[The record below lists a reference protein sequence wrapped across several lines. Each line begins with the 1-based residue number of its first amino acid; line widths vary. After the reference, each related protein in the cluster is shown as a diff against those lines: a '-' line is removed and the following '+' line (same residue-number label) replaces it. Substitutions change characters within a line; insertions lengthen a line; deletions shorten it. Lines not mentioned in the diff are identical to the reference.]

1 MAAVHGYELRK
12 EILAS
17 KKREKTAAASAATN
31 LNLSFL
37 TTRPWPNKITTAESI
52 DHLDEQC
59 ESSEADAGRNILV
72 EEQAADCSDE
82 MDEEAEE
89 EEEED

>member
-1 MAAVHGYELRK
+1 MAETVQNSIITT
-12 EILAS
+12 EIL
-17 KKREKTAAASAATN
+17 
-31 LNLSFL
+31 
-37 TTRPWPNKITTAESI
+37 

-72 EEQAADCSDE
+72 EEQAAECSDE
-82 MDEEAEE
+82 MGEEAEE